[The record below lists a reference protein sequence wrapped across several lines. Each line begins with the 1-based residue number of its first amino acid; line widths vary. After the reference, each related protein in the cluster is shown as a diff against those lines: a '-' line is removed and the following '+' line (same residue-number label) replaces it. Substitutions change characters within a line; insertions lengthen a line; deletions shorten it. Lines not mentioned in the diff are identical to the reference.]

1 MSGEQVNE
9 AAAGADRPGT
19 PAATIERGIQDFLAD
34 RTKIT
39 VPADQDLFASG
50 LVSSVFAMELV
61 VHLEQTYAIAVVG
74 SDLKLD
80 HFRTIERM
88 TALVTRLQN
97 LAAAAGA

>member
-1 MSGEQVNE
+1 VSDEPVNE
-9 AAAGADRPGT
+9 ATARAGRLGT
-19 PAATIERGIQDFLAD
+19 PTGTIEREIQDFLTD

-39 VPADQDLFASG
+39 MPADQDLFASG
-50 LVSSVFAMELV
+50 LVSSVFAMELI
-61 VHLEQTYAIAVVG
+61 VHLEEAYSIAIVG

-80 HFRTIERM
+80 NFRTIERM